1 MFITVAMML
10 IEPIMEETPRMW
22 IAKMKKVTEGAAY
35 VVDSGA

>member
-10 IEPIMEETPRMW
+10 IEPMMDDTPKMC
-22 IAKMKKVTEGAAY
+22 IAKMKNVTEGGAY